1 MNKTFQKIMTTLISY
16 FLQGLLV
23 VVPLA
28 ATFYVLFSLFVFID
42 NLLPFEYPGIGAL
55 ILLTSLTFL
64 GFLAKSIIA
73 NPIARYLEGLLKQ
86 APLIKTIYTA
96 FKDLLGA
103 FVGKKRSF
111 NKPVLVKLNRESQV
125 EKPGFVTNKE
135 LHKLGIEGEKVAVYL
150 PHSYAFS
157 GNLFVVP
164 AENIT
169 PVNVKSAD
177 FMKFIVSGGV
187 AEVEQKVNQTNI

>member
-86 APLIKTIYTA
+86 APLIKTIFTA
-96 FKDLLGA
+96 F
-103 FVGKKRSF
+103 
-111 NKPVLVKLNRESQV
+111 
-125 EKPGFVTNKE
+125 
-135 LHKLGIEGEKVAVYL
+135 
-150 PHSYAFS
+150 
-157 GNLFVVP
+157 
-164 AENIT
+164 
-169 PVNVKSAD
+169 
-177 FMKFIVSGGV
+177 
-187 AEVEQKVNQTNI
+187 